1 MPSLELVTNVKI
13 ADPKAFA
20 LEFSKFGA
28 EVLGKPE
35 EYITVQYNYNETITF
50 GGTFDP
56 AFTLKIISLGNL
68 QPDKNEKY
76 SKTISE
82 WLGKK
87 LGLKSDRGYIVF
99 QDPGN
104 AYIGFKGTTFRTI
117 FGSE

>member
-1 MPSLELVTNVKI
+1 MLIGGMQI

-35 EYITVQYNYNETITF
+35 AYITVQYQYNETITF

-56 AFTLKIISLGNL
+56 AFTLKIFSLGNL
-68 QPDKNEKY
+68 SHDKNEQY

-87 LGLKSDRGYIVF
+87 LGLKNDRGYIVF
-99 QDPGN
+99 IDPGN
-104 AYIGFKGTTFRTI
+104 SYIGYVFQGTTFGTI
-117 FGSE
+117 FGSKS